1 MANVDRLKQVRM
13 AIVNF
18 EENFNYKY
26 LFSVTRKY
34 RNGIETYPN
43 ESMDVDAVL
52 KHHRDTDMVC
62 GTNACIVGF
71 TLAIQTPEVVES
83 ISNNSDEF
91 EFATQWL
98 DLTKEESHWLF
109 EPEGDEYTDYSCFNS
124 CIPPKA
130 IPTATKYKNH
140 LALYPYDNSFTSYL
154 NCTREQG
161 YNEALRR
168 IDYLIEHYSNANSN

>member
-18 EENFNYKY
+18 EENFHYKY
-26 LFSVTRKY
+26 IFSITKTY
-34 RNGIETYPN
+34 DDSTIETYPN
-43 ESMDVDAVL
+43 ENIDVNTVL
-52 KHHRDTDMVC
+52 NHHRDTDMVC

-91 EFATQWL
+91 EFATQWF

-109 EPEGDEYTDYSCFNS
+109 EPTGDEYTDCSLCDRWS
-124 CIPPKA
+124 S
-130 IPTATKYKNH
+130 PTVTKYKGH

-154 NCTREQG
+154 SCTREQG

>member
-26 LFSVTRKY
+26 IFSITKRY
-34 RNGIETYPN
+34 GDSTIETYPN
-43 ESMDVDAVL
+43 GAIDVNTVL
-52 KHHRDTDMVC
+52 NHHRDTDMVC

-71 TLAIQTPEVVES
+71 TLAIQTPEVVQS
-83 ISNNSDEF
+83 IYNNSDEF

-109 EPEGDEYTDYSCFNS
+109 EPEGDEYTDQTISQGWHNMTY
-124 CIPPKA
+124 
-130 IPTATKYKNH
+130 TKYKGH
-140 LALYPYDNSFTSYL
+140 LALYSYDNSFTSYL
-154 NCTREQG
+154 SCTREQG

>member
-18 EENFNYKY
+18 EENFHYKY
-26 LFSVTRKY
+26 IFSITKKY
-34 RNGIETYPN
+34 SDDTIETYPN
-43 ESMDVDAVL
+43 ENIEVNDVI
-52 KHHRDTDMVC
+52 KHHRNTDMEC

-71 TLAIQTPEVVES
+71 TLAIQTPEVVQS
-83 ISNNSDEF
+83 ISDNSDEF

-109 EPEGDEYTDYSCFNS
+109 EPEGNEYTDYRFGDTCTPETT
-124 CIPPKA
+124 IHKD
-130 IPTATKYKNH
+130 H
-140 LALYPYDNSFTSYL
+140 LALYKYDESFVSYRT
-154 NCTREQG
+154 CTREQG